1 MVTFGSWEV
10 QQIPQMLILLKFMST
25 SQREKDCGE
34 KVILCQLITGKA
46 SKNISHE
53 KGFLCLIIKFDYRD
67 TSIESHCTVRLNST
81 HVFMAGG
88 YVDAYRPCDPLK
100 NTG

>member
-1 MVTFGSWEV
+1 
-10 QQIPQMLILLKFMST
+10 MLILQKFMNT
-25 SQREKDCGE
+25 SQKEEEGGV

-46 SKNISHE
+46 SKNISHK
-53 KGFLCLIIKFDYRD
+53 KGFLCLTIKFDYRD

>member
-1 MVTFGSWEV
+1 
-10 QQIPQMLILLKFMST
+10 MLILQKFMNT
-25 SQREKDCGE
+25 SQKEEEGGG

-46 SKNISHE
+46 SKICHKKYLS
-53 KGFLCLIIKFDYRD
+53 FMIKFYYRD
-67 TSIESHCTVRLNST
+67 TGIESQCTVRLNST
-81 HVFMAGG
+81 HVLMAGG